1 MNKKSSLNFKVV
13 AFWFAI
19 AAITAIFLFVFITNL
34 LKVRVFNSMDDIER
48 ADLLLVNDEITKQS
62 GTYYVYIYS
71 LESEKNLEKRQEL
84 EPSILN
90 YFTWV
95 SLNNGKYKIYGY
107 NVDDY
112 SMDYISGT
120 VYKYLGTLNPNIK
133 ANDAPMLVKVVNG
146 SISTVYTTI
155 NKIESEL
162 QSQMK

>member
-1 MNKKSSLNFKVV
+1 M
-13 AFWFAI
+13 
-19 AAITAIFLFVFITNL
+19 
-34 LKVRVFNSMDDIER
+34 
-48 ADLLLVNDEITKQS
+48 
-62 GTYYVYIYS
+62 
-71 LESEKNLEKRQEL
+71 
-84 EPSILN
+84 
-90 YFTWV
+90 
-95 SLNNGKYKIYGY
+95 NNGKYKIYGY